1 MFLSN
6 RRPNNWVSFAENSK
20 QAHIAKAFGSSASVV
35 FASVIVKL
43 DKVENIQQNIGVFI
57 AHNTKSPT
65 CDVEYQ
71 KMSHIAEKN
80 ELSWFSTCNVT
91 SLLWYLVWRAY

>member
-43 DKVENIQQNIGVFI
+43 DKVENVQQNIGVFYSSQ
-57 AHNTKSPT
+57 H
-65 CDVEYQ
+65 
-71 KMSHIAEKN
+71 KMS
-80 ELSWFSTCNVT
+80 
-91 SLLWYLVWRAY
+91 YLRYKSVKENPDLKFHK